1 MMYEYL
7 AEQYEQYMRP
17 PPRPLVHWLLLAVT
31 VAGLVAMVATLTA
44 HVAHRVALE
53 TANPGHCFSTGC

>member
-1 MMYEYL
+1 MHEYL
-7 AEQYEQYMRP
+7 AEQYERQMRP

-31 VAGLVAMVATLTA
+31 VAGVVAMAATLTA